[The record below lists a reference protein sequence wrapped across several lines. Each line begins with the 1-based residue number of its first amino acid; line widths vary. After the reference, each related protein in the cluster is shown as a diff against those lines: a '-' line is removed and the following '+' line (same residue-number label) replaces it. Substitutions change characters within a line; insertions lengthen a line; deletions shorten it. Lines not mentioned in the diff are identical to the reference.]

1 MKKALKGRLAGCTLV
16 LVLVVLGTVIGGDVT
31 IQEGTIEGEVFKS
44 TGCTA
49 TGIKAIAFGDS
60 TTASGDYSTAMGYNT
75 TASGHWST
83 AMGWGGTAI
92 GARSIATGNSY
103 AGGSFA
109 TAMGGSIASADHSTA
124 LGYYCAN
131 SVPNSLA
138 VGFGSRSTGHQVDF
152 RVESEFVTVGDPNI
166 YYGELVVGNN
176 IDCNECIERSSFY
189 DKNRYGRALDHLEDC
204 SNTIKVNGEGKSE
217 YDHERDPVFLKKWVS
232 VKDYDKYTD
241 EYVWDE
247 ELQEYEAVRT
257 YETHQELRSS
267 LSMKVAWLRQC
278 VFELRQE
285 NATLKGEL
293 AAIKK
298 HVGME

>member
-16 LVLVVLGTVIGGDVT
+16 LLLVVLGTVIGGDVT

-49 TGIKAIAFGDS
+49 TGRKAVAFGNY
-60 TTASGDYSTAMGYNT
+60 TTASGDYSTALGK
-75 TASGHWST
+75 S
-83 AMGWGGTAI
+83 
-92 GARSIATGNSY
+92 SI
-103 AGGSFA
+103 
-109 TAMGGSIASADHSTA
+109 
-124 LGYYCAN
+124 N
-131 SVPNSLA
+131 SVYGSLT
-138 VGFGSRSTGHQVDF
+138 VGFGNRVVGPKVDF
-152 RVESEFVTVGDPNI
+152 RVESQWVTVGDPNI

-189 DKNRYGRALDHLEDC
+189 DKNRYGRALDHLEDS
-204 SNTIKVNGEGKSE
+204 SNTIKVNGEGKRE

-241 EYVWDE
+241 EYVWYE
-247 ELQEYEAVRT
+247 EFQEYEPVRT

-278 VFELRQE
+278 VFELTQQNE
-285 NATLKGEL
+285 TLKAEL
-293 AAIKK
+293 AAIKE
-298 HVGME
+298 HVGMQ